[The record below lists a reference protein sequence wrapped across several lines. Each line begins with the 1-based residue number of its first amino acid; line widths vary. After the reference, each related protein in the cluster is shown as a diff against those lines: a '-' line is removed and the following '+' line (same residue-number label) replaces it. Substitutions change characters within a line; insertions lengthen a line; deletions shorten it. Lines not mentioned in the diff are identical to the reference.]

1 MTSTSQTNTLPPV
14 PSTQEIIDP
23 IEEKLVSQSW
33 MNWFVNLRVKVNTV
47 NVNLVTWSNVNPIS
61 GVTTGT
67 YGDSTHFPIITVNQY
82 GQVTNATTQAFSA
95 TGGVLPMVNGDV
107 PPTLMYLEDGSLL
120 YYTV

>member
-1 MTSTSQTNTLPPV
+1 MTSTSQTNVLPPV

-33 MNWFVNLRVKVNTV
+33 MNWFVNLRIKVNTL
-47 NVNLVTWSNVNPIS
+47 NVSLVTWSNINPIS
-61 GVTTGT
+61 GVTAGI

-82 GQVTNATTQAFSA
+82 GQVTNVTTQAFSS